1 MDDTAK
7 FCPLSV
13 MPLYDNQQKH
23 SPKQLFWI
31 KEPLQRYS
39 QFVSFQMSNQHFHK
53 MELSMCG
60 VLCSGHTSCCLKI
73 EYNFFSSMALISLT
87 ITNSLS
93 IAHFLSKALNWVA
106 HLSSLYSAFFL
117 SFCPRFLVILNYA
130 KLTKEINQHDGIQ
143 NKRITQHNS
152 VLCLCPLYPIVLIN
166 ITKFNEDKQ
175 CV

>member
-60 VLCSGHTSCCLKI
+60 VLCLGHTSCCLKI
-73 EYNFFSSMALISLT
+73 EYNFLFHGSNLFNNYKFFVNCTLFVQSLKLGCTPFFT
-87 ITNSLS
+87 ILC
-93 IAHFLSKALNWVA
+93 I
-106 HLSSLYSAFFL
+106 
-117 SFCPRFLVILNYA
+117 FLVILSPLSGDSKLCQVDKGDQLAQWYLEQKNYPA
-130 KLTKEINQHDGIQ
+130 
-143 NKRITQHNS
+143 
-152 VLCLCPLYPIVLIN
+152 
-166 ITKFNEDKQ
+166 
-175 CV
+175 